1 MNSVSLFVICR
12 NAGYNQVSLP
22 AKAMLLHSTL
32 NCTSQFKM
40 IRSRH
45 ARRMIQPFL
54 SPVRLMVCLFVCGW
68 LALMQPGMSI
78 YSVMAPEIHAEVD
91 EELYGQTIDGHTLPG
106 HEHQAPHDHPVNPG
120 TPVPGTTYINPFDA
134 AFYRSLL
141 SPALRLALCGQRL
154 DVDVIAQSISI
165 EPPEQPPR
173 A

>member
-1 MNSVSLFVICR
+1 MT
-12 NAGYNQVSLP
+12 
-22 AKAMLLHSTL
+22 HSH
-32 NCTSQFKM
+32 
-40 IRSRH
+40 H
-45 ARRMIQPFL
+45 ARRVIQFFL
-54 SPVRLMVCLFVCGW
+54 SPVRSMICLFVCAW

-78 YSVMAPEIHAEVD
+78 YSVMSPALHAEID
-91 EELYGQTIDGHTLPG
+91 EELYGQTIDGQTLPG
-106 HEHQAPHDHPVNPG
+106 HEHHAPHDHPVNPG

-141 SPALRLALCGQRL
+141 SLALRPALHGQRL

>member
-1 MNSVSLFVICR
+1 M
-12 NAGYNQVSLP
+12 A
-22 AKAMLLHSTL
+22 HSY
-32 NCTSQFKM
+32 
-40 IRSRH
+40 H
-45 ARRMIQPFL
+45 ARRVIQLCL
-54 SPVRLMVCLFVCGW
+54 SPVRLAICLLVCGW
-68 LALMQPGMSI
+68 LALIQPGMSI
-78 YSVMAPEIHAEVD
+78 YSVLAPEIHAEVD

-141 SPALRLALCGQRL
+141 SPALRPALHDQRL

>member
-40 IRSRH
+40 TRFRH
-45 ARRMIQPFL
+45 VRRVIQPFL
-54 SPVRLMVCLFVCGW
+54 SPVRPMVCLFVCAW
-68 LALMQPGMSI
+68 LAIMQPGMSI
-78 YSVMAPEIHAEVD
+78 YSVISPEVHAEID
-91 EELYGQTIDGHTLPG
+91 KELYGQTPDGHTLPG
-106 HEHQAPHDHPVNPG
+106 HEEHAPHDHPANQG
-120 TPVPGTTYINPFDA
+120 TAVPDSTYINPFDA
-134 AFYRSLL
+134 AFYHALFEPTQR
-141 SPALRLALCGQRL
+141 PALNGQRL
-154 DVDVIAQSISI
+154 ETAIFARSITI